1 MYRRLRVFLVADQK
15 PLLVHHG
22 IREILLGAHV
32 PEANVSG
39 ACAREAVQRFADNS
53 SNWITSE

>member
-22 IREILLGAHV
+22 IREILLGHMS
-32 PEANVSG
+32 PKPVSREP
-39 ACAREAVQRFADNS
+39 ARE
-53 SNWITSE
+53 